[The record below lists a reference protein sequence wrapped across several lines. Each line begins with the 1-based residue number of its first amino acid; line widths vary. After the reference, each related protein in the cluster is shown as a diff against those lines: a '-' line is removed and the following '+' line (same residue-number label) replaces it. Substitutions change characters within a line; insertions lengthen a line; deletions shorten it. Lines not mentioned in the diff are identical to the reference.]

1 MKILENVK
9 KKLEIIEMRTIIAG
23 SRSITNYEEVKKYL
37 YVYRE
42 DISKVLCGCAK
53 GVDEIRKQFAYEY
66 TIPIEYYPADWNKY
80 GKRAGYIRNIEMA
93 KNADF
98 LIAIWDGKSKGTK
111 NMIDIAT
118 KAGLKVITITWGKE

>member
-80 GKRAGYIRNIEMA
+80 GKQAGFIRNQDIIDNCDGVIAFWDEKSNGTRDSLNKA
-93 KNADF
+93 KNQNKPIKIIKF
-98 LIAIWDGKSKGTK
+98 S
-111 NMIDIAT
+111 
-118 KAGLKVITITWGKE
+118 